1 MNKRGFTLIEL
12 LAVILILGIIALI
25 AIPTVTNI
33 LEEARRGAFEA
44 TIDQILKAIENDCM
58 QRRLSGKEFISQYSF
73 TKEGIRPKIDIK
85 GNIPEEG
92 YAIVTTDCEVNLNA
106 KNNNY
111 YTYTS
116 SNGEVEVQKNR
127 EAKIYGLRYDGST
140 YTRLLDAVGLEA
152 NAGVNDQI
160 VKNDFD
166 NAEIYKEIIEID
178 DELGNSFIL
187 IPKFYIKK
195 IVEDGVQEW
204 YVSKQKVDSSYYLPA
219 CFIDEDTNTE
229 HSYILFGKFP
239 GQNIQG
245 KMVSKRNTVGWLGL
259 SITDARTLALNN
271 NSENN
276 SGYQLVDIHMLDMIK
291 TLFYIE
297 FANLN
302 SQKVMMGIVNYQSY
316 VVTGTT
322 DIVKASSGSVDSLT
336 DATKAMKYRG
346 IENLWGYMWEYYDG
360 INVENSTGNIYVNK
374 NAKLYSSSI
383 SEGYELVGYKR
394 GASGGWIKK
403 LGWDPKYP
411 YVEIPVEVGGNDST
425 GYGDYYYA
433 TSDNSIK
440 NYFVNGSMANGTQ
453 GGLNLTSF
461 TYDPG
466 RDNYAMNFSSR
477 LAKTP
482 F

>member
-1 MNKRGFTLIEL
+1 
-12 LAVILILGIIALI
+12 
-25 AIPTVTNI
+25 
-33 LEEARRGAFEA
+33 
-44 TIDQILKAIENDCM
+44 
-58 QRRLSGKEFISQYSF
+58 
-73 TKEGIRPKIDIK
+73 
-85 GNIPEEG
+85 
-92 YAIVTTDCEVNLNA
+92 
-106 KNNNY
+106 
-111 YTYTS
+111 
-116 SNGEVEVQKNR
+116 
-127 EAKIYGLRYDGST
+127 
-140 YTRLLDAVGLEA
+140 
-152 NAGVNDQI
+152 
-160 VKNDFD
+160 
-166 NAEIYKEIIEID
+166 
-178 DELGNSFIL
+178 
-187 IPKFYIKK
+187 
-195 IVEDGVQEW
+195 
-204 YVSKQKVDSSYYLPA
+204 
-219 CFIDEDTNTE
+219 
-229 HSYILFGKFP
+229 
-239 GQNIQG
+239 
-245 KMVSKRNTVGWLGL
+245 
-259 SITDARTLALNN
+259 
-271 NSENN
+271 
-276 SGYQLVDIHMLDMIK
+276 MLDMIK

-316 VVTGTT
+316 VITGTT

-440 NYFVNGSMANGTQ
+440 NYFVTGSMANGTQ

>member
-1 MNKRGFTLIEL
+1 MNKKGFTLIEL

-58 QRRLSGKEFISQYSF
+58 QRRLAEKEFINQYSF
-73 TKEGIRPKIDIK
+73 TKEGIKPKIDIK
-85 GNIPEEG
+85 GNVPEEG
-92 YAIVTTDCEVNLNA
+92 YATVTKDCEVTLNA
-106 KNNNY
+106 KNNDY

-116 SNGEVEVQKNR
+116 SNSEVQVQKKR
-127 EAKIYGLRYDGST
+127 EAKVYGLRYDGTT
-140 YTRLLDAVGLEA
+140 YTRLLDAAGLEA

-166 NAEIYKEIIEID
+166 NAEIYKEMIEIE

-204 YVSKQKVDSSYYLPA
+204 YISKEKVDSSYYLPA
-219 CFIDEDTNTE
+219 CFVDEDTNIE
-229 HSYILFGKFP
+229 HNYILFGKFP
-239 GQNIQG
+239 GQNYYG
-245 KMVSKRNTVGWLGL
+245 KMVSKRMTAGVLGL
-259 SITDARTLALNN
+259 SITDARILALNN
-271 NSENN
+271 NTENN
-276 SGYQLVDIHMLDMIK
+276 KGYQLVDIHMLDAIK

-316 VVTGTT
+316 VATGTT

-336 DATKAMKYRG
+336 DGTKAMKYRG

-360 INVENSTGNIYVNK
+360 INVQNSTGNIYVNK
-374 NAKLYSSSI
+374 NARLYSSSI

-411 YVEIPVEVGGNDST
+411 YVEVPVEVGGNDSA

-433 TSDNSIK
+433 TGDNAIK
-440 NYFVNGSMANGTQ
+440 NYFVAGSMANGTQ

-466 RDNYAMNFSSR
+466 RGNNYMNFSSR